1 MSFDRFYDHQVKT
14 KQASV
19 SCNEPWVGILTAQGQ
34 WLLKNKALER
44 ELTALANGQYQPD
57 WIELVR
63 DLSNSGQLA
72 QHGTSFCI
80 PSYSSSQS
88 GQRRLWCQLLPF
100 QKKDSRGA
108 LVTITEQPLLV
119 NNAADLA
126 AWFAILDAIQDSTLL
141 FDQSGVLLHAN
152 TVAMQLVGITSDVD
166 KNNLYIS
173 QLFPELQLNDK
184 EHLPQWLAGSDSGFG
199 EGNQWREVTLLNAQ
213 NKTQLVMMTMM
224 SLSIQ
229 GQQWVMV
236 LLRDNAKQFLSQQK
250 LLNYLYH
257 DPLTGLANR
266 ALFQDRL
273 AQGVIRARRRKRKV
287 ALLVINLSRFKVIN
301 DTLGHAAGDDLLK
314 KVALRLGQ
322 AVREEDTIARL
333 GSDEFAIILEDTFD
347 QNDAAVVGQ
356 HVVEVL
362 SVPFQLQE
370 KEIFVSA
377 SIGISLL
384 TSPSDN
390 HETLLKQADIALNK
404 AKQLGPNHYEFFS
417 KEMKAVSEYR
427 IQLESRLH
435 YALANQEMVL
445 YYQPQID
452 IHFGCIAGFEALLRW
467 RHPTEGIILPGL
479 FIPLLEETGLI
490 LPVSEWL
497 LETACIQH
505 RAWISDGKV
514 PPYTSIA
521 VNLPTRLLL
530 SGSLLSVLDKALHN
544 SQLPPQLL
552 ELEITES
559 MLMHDINF
567 AIKELNQVKARG
579 VSISIDD
586 FGTGYSSLSYLKQ
599 LPIDTLKI
607 DRMFVED
614 IPDDQ
619 DAASIARAII
629 NLAHNLKLQVIAEGV
644 ENEKALGFLQAEGC
658 DICQGYLFAPAL
670 PAEQLLEKYEQLTET
685 AYMESTLAP
694 HSVTH

>member
-1 MSFDRFYDHQVKT
+1 MSFDRFYDDQAKT
-14 KQASV
+14 KQAGLNS
-19 SCNEPWVGILTAQGQ
+19 NEPWVGILTAQGQ

-44 ELTALANGQYQPD
+44 ELTALASGQYQPD
-57 WIELVR
+57 WIDLVR
-63 DLSNSGQLA
+63 DLSNSD
-72 QHGTSFCI
+72 HGTSFCI
-80 PSYSSSQS
+80 PSHTSSQS
-88 GQRRLWCQLLPF
+88 GQQRRLWCQLLPF

-108 LVTITEQPLLV
+108 LVTITEQPLLA
-119 NNAADLA
+119 NNKADLA
-126 AWFAILDAIQDSTLL
+126 AWFTILDAIQDSTLL
-141 FDQSGVLLHAN
+141 FNQSGVLLHAN
-152 TVAMQLVGITSDVD
+152 TAAMQLVGITSGCDE
-166 KNNLYIS
+166 NILYIS

-184 EHLPQWLAGSDSGFG
+184 EPLPQWLAGSDSGFG
-199 EGNQWREVTLLNAQ
+199 EGKQWREVTLLNTQ
-213 NKTQLVMMTMM
+213 NKAQLVMMTMM

-229 GQQWVMV
+229 GQHWVIV

-287 ALLVINLSRFKVIN
+287 ALLVINLARFKVIN
-301 DTLGHAAGDDLLK
+301 DTLGHAVGDELLK
-314 KVALRLGQ
+314 KVALRLSQ
-322 AVREEDTIARL
+322 AVREEDTVARL

-356 HVVEVL
+356 HIVKVL
-362 SVPFQLQE
+362 SAPFQLQE

-417 KEMKAVSEYR
+417 EKMKAVSEYR

-467 RHPTEGIILPGL
+467 QHPTEGIILPSL

-490 LPVSEWL
+490 IPVSEWL

-521 VNLPTRLLL
+521 VNLPTRLLM

-552 ELEITES
+552 ELEVTES

-586 FGTGYSSLSYLKQ
+586 FGTGYSSLSYLRQ

-658 DICQGYLFAPAL
+658 DICQGHLFAPAL

-694 HSVTH
+694 QSVTH